1 MLVKSELKGNFSRA
15 ANRVSLPIRSRSYEL
30 CIKADALRFSK
41 LYKESVKCYLDSIM
55 LDRNHQEAYWGL
67 ASSYKY
73 LTEYKKAENILEKLI
88 KIDENNDKY
97 FFELGVCCLSDGRPE
112 DAIPYLIKAII
123 LNKENLEAQI
133 QLAIAHEL
141 VDEPELSLMI
151 YDKLIETNP
160 EFLKAYY
167 NKGAMLMG
175 MGNFDEA
182 SKVFFKLIK
191 RNPDYY
197 KAHLGIA
204 MSFDK
209 LGRYKDAI
217 RYYKN
222 FLKLKQFSEDS
233 VFATNRI
240 AELKEL
246 LPKKNTFLRLVQ
258 G

>member
-1 MLVKSELKGNFSRA
+1 MLVKSNTEGNYSKA
-15 ANRVSLPIRSRSYEL
+15 VNKVSLPIKSRSYEL

-55 LDRNHQEAYWGL
+55 LDRNHQEAYLGL

-73 LTEYKKAENILEKLI
+73 LTEYKKAVNILEKLI
-88 KIDENNDKY
+88 KIDDKNDKY
-97 FFELGVCCLSDGRPE
+97 FYELGVCCLSDGRPE
-112 DAIPYLIKAII
+112 DAIPYLIKAIV

-151 YDKLIETNP
+151 YNKLIETNP

-175 MGNFDEA
+175 MGNFSEA
-182 SKVFFKLIK
+182 SKVFFALLK

-197 KAHLGIA
+197 KAYLGIA
-204 MSFDK
+204 MSCDK
-209 LGRYKDAI
+209 LGQYPEAI
-217 RYYKN
+217 RYYKK
-222 FLKLKQFSEDS
+222 FLGLKEFSEDA
-233 VFATNRI
+233 VFAKKRI
-240 AELKEL
+240 EELKEKS
-246 LPKKNTFLRLVQ
+246 PKKNNFLRIV
-258 G
+258 

>member
-1 MLVKSELKGNFSRA
+1 MLVKSNVRENYSKASNK
-15 ANRVSLPIRSRSYEL
+15 VSLPIKSRSYEL

-73 LTEYKKAENILEKLI
+73 LTKYKKAENVLEKLT
-88 KIDENNDKY
+88 KLDDQNDKY

-112 DAIPYLIKAII
+112 DAIPYLIKAIV

-151 YDKLIETNP
+151 YNKLIETNP

-175 MGNFDEA
+175 MGNFSEA
-182 SKVFFKLIK
+182 SKVFFQLLK

-209 LGRYKDAI
+209 LEKYSDAI
-217 RYYKN
+217 RYYKKFLGLKEFSEDAVFARKRIEELKEKLPAKKN
-222 FLKLKQFSEDS
+222 FLK
-233 VFATNRI
+233 I
-240 AELKEL
+240 I
-246 LPKKNTFLRLVQ
+246 
-258 G
+258 

>member
-1 MLVKSELKGNFSRA
+1 MLIKSNVRENIAKTVNK
-15 ANRVSLPIRSRSYEL
+15 VTLPIKTRSYEL

-55 LDRNHQEAYWGL
+55 LDRNHQEAYLGL

-73 LTEYKKAENILEKLI
+73 LTEYKKAVNILEKLI
-88 KIDENNDKY
+88 KIDDKNDKY
-97 FFELGVCCLSDGRPE
+97 FYELGVCCLSDGRPE
-112 DAIPYLIKAII
+112 DAIPYLIKAIV

-151 YDKLIETNP
+151 YNKLIETNP

-175 MGNFDEA
+175 MGDFMEA
-182 SKVFFKLIK
+182 SRTFFQLLK

-197 KAHLGIA
+197 KAYLGIA

-209 LGRYKDAI
+209 MAKYKDAV
-217 RYYKN
+217 RYYKK
-222 FLKLKQFSEDS
+222 FLNLKKLSEDS
-233 VFATNRI
+233 VFAKKRI
-240 AELKEL
+240 EELKEKS
-246 LPKKNTFLRLVQ
+246 PKKNNFLRIV
-258 G
+258 

>member
-1 MLVKSELKGNFSRA
+1 MLVKSNARENYSKAVNK
-15 ANRVSLPIRSRSYEL
+15 VSLPIKSRSYEL

-41 LYKESVKCYLDSIM
+41 LYKESVRCYLDSIM

-73 LTEYKKAENILEKLI
+73 LTNYKKAVNVLEKLT

-97 FFELGVCCLSDGRPE
+97 FYELGVCCLSDGRPE
-112 DAIPYLIKAII
+112 DAIPYLIKAIV
-123 LNKENLEAQI
+123 LNRENLEAQI

-141 VDEPELSLMI
+141 VDEQELSLMI
-151 YDKLIETNP
+151 YNKLIETNP

-175 MGNFDEA
+175 MGNFEEA
-182 SKVFFKLIK
+182 SETFFKLLK

-197 KAHLGIA
+197 KAYLGIA

-209 LGRYKDAI
+209 LGKYSDAI
-217 RYYKN
+217 RYYKK
-222 FLKLKQFSEDS
+222 FLGLKELSEDA
-233 VFATNRI
+233 VFARKRI
-240 AELKEL
+240 VELKEK
-246 LPKKNTFLRLVQ
+246 LPAKKNFLRIV
-258 G
+258 